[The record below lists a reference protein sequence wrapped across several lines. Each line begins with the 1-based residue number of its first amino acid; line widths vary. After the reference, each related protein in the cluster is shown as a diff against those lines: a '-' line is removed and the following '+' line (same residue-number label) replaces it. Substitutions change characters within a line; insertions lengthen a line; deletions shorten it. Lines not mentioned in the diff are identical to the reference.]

1 MARSFQDKKISA
13 IIACH
18 NEAPTIPFLYD
29 RMKKTFEEIS
39 HPYEIIFV
47 NDGSPDNSES
57 LLADLAK
64 KDPHVVAINMS
75 RNFGAQNA
83 FIAGMELC
91 TGDAVVLFDGD
102 LQDPPEL
109 MKEFVA
115 KWKEGYDV
123 VYGIRAKRDAKLVLR
138 IGYKL
143 FYKIWSKLSYIK
155 VPRDA
160 GDFGLMDRKVV
171 EVILA
176 MPERDIFVR
185 GMRAWAGY
193 KQIGVPF
200 DRPERMFG
208 VTHHNFLK
216 NVRWAKKGV
225 FSFSYE
231 PLEYI
236 FYISIVSWIIALIG
250 IVFYGIAYFVFPD
263 QPKGIT
269 TIIVLVLFFSSVQLL
284 SLSIIGEYLGRIFEE
299 VKARPKYVIK
309 SVFNK
314 PEKKD

>member
-1 MARSFQDKKISA
+1 MASTFQDKKISA

-18 NEAPTIPFLYD
+18 NEAPTIPFL
-29 RMKKTFEEIS
+29 
-39 HPYEIIFV
+39 
-47 NDGSPDNSES
+47 NDCSTDNSEQIF
-57 LLADLAK
+57 LDLSK
-64 KDPHVVAINMS
+64 KDPHVVVINMA
-75 RNFGAQNA
+75 RNFGAQNGY
-83 FIAGMELC
+83 IAGMELS

-109 MKEFVA
+109 MKQFVP

-123 VYGIRAKRDAKLVLR
+123 VYGIRAKRDAKFLLKV
-138 IGYKL
+138 GYKL
-143 FYKIWSKLSYIK
+143 FYKLWSKLSYIK

-171 EVILA
+171 DVILS
-176 MPERDIFVR
+176 MPERDVFVR
-185 GMRAWAGY
+185 GMRAWAGF

-236 FYISIVSWIIALIG
+236 FYLAMISFFISIVGII
-250 IVFYGIAYFVFPD
+250 FYLIAYFVWPD
-263 QPKGIT
+263 HPQGIT
-269 TIIVLVLFFSSVQLL
+269 TIIILILFFSSVQLL
-284 SLSIIGEYLGRIFEE
+284 SLSIIGEYLGKIFEE
-299 VKARPKYVIK
+299 VKQRPKYVIRE
-309 SVFNK
+309 VFND
-314 PEKKD
+314 PRKKE